1 MAGRH
6 PRDYY
11 RASAPPRSHQLAT
24 GLPATGPDARREGRP
39 RDGSHVHHAI
49 DQPVRRPAL
58 PRQHRHAYAAG
69 FQRGLPTAG
78 TKRLRSRAPAGHPP
92 RTRALH
98 TVPYPP
104 GLRTASL
111 LRGVCHWFA
120 LAAPS
125 GLARRARAVWQYQH
139 VPPLSGAACR
149 PHRRPPARATPQLH
163 QAAATARW
171 RRSPTSA
178 RSARRLVAH
187 SSRAK

>member
-1 MAGRH
+1 MTGRH

-11 RASAPPRSHQLAT
+11 RASAPPRSHQPAT
-24 GLPATGPDARREGRP
+24 GLPATGLDTRREGRP

-69 FQRGLPTAG
+69 IQRGLPTAG
-78 TKRLRSRAPAGHPP
+78 TKQLRSQARPPA

-125 GLARRARAVWQYQH
+125 GLARQARTVWQYQH
-139 VPPLSGAACR
+139 VPPSSGAACR
-149 PHRRPPARATPQLH
+149 PPRRPPARAAPQLH

-171 RRSPTSA
+171 RRSPTST

-187 SSRAK
+187 SSLAK